1 MPFNGSGTFT
11 VYTPGNPIANGDT
24 SNAVD
29 FNNTMTDFAT
39 GLSNTMTKDG
49 QGVPTANIP
58 MGNNKITGLAS
69 GTLSTDAINYSQGQN
84 GATNYLT
91 SVSGT
96 NTITA
101 SLSNLSSYTAG
112 LPVRFTASGAN
123 TGAVTLNINSLGS
136 INLVR
141 ADGVALAT
149 GDILSS
155 GTYEAVYDGT
165 SFKLQGSVSPSQI
178 VPATQIQTIS
188 GAVAANA
195 LTISSGALPLGFR
208 SATLTSGTVTTVSG
222 TPSNLVVPSGA
233 TLGTTSALASR
244 LAVIALNNAGTI
256 ELAVVNTAGGVL
268 LDETNL
274 ISTTAISAGSS
285 SASVIYSTTARSNV
299 AYRVIGFID
308 STQTTAGTW
317 ATSPSEIQGAG
328 GQSLLRAT
336 PLQSM
341 VRVNTANGYG
351 STNTM
356 IRRFTTVVTNQGSD
370 ITYADSATLGATFTI
385 NTNGVYAV
393 SFNDSYGSA
402 EHVGIS
408 KNSTQLTTQ
417 FFSITLADK
426 VAAMTTAG
434 TNLAS
439 NCGVTLYLVA
449 GDVIRAHTTGSA
461 FAGVSA
467 SMFTI
472 TRVA

>member
-1 MPFNGSGTFT
+1 M
-11 VYTPGNPIANGDT
+11 
-24 SNAVD
+24 
-29 FNNTMTDFAT
+29 
-39 GLSNTMTKDG
+39 
-49 QGVPTANIP
+49 
-58 MGNNKITGLAS
+58 
-69 GTLSTDAINYSQGQN
+69 
-84 GATNYLT
+84 
-91 SVSGT
+91 
-96 NTITA
+96 
-101 SLSNLSSYTAG
+101 
-112 LPVRFTASGAN
+112 
-123 TGAVTLNINSLGS
+123 
-136 INLVR
+136 
-141 ADGVALAT
+141 
-149 GDILSS
+149 
-155 GTYEAVYDGT
+155 
-165 SFKLQGSVSPSQI
+165 
-178 VPATQIQTIS
+178 
-188 GAVAANA
+188 
-195 LTISSGALPLGFR
+195 
-208 SATLTSGTVTTVSG
+208 
-222 TPSNLVVPSGA
+222 
-233 TLGTTSALASR
+233 
-244 LAVIALNNAGTI
+244 IALNNAGTI

-308 STQTTAGTW
+308 SIQTTAGTW

-461 FAGVSA
+461 FAGATA